1 MPLFVTILHDYHLI
15 YFVCL
20 RFSNISKKVTMKFSR
35 QIQATIFTAI
45 AATLT
50 LGTNL
55 ASAQSNVEKCAS
67 NFGTVSVIEAPQ
79 GYGYLSSYGLGS
91 PSALLRLMIQ
101 QSGCFDVVE
110 RGRALSSLQQ
120 ERALAGSGELQGG
133 SNVGKGQ
140 MQAADFVMTP
150 DIQVSGN
157 TGGMGGAIGGLG
169 RLFGGVG
176 AAIGGIAGGVKF
188 KEAKTSIL
196 ISDVRSGI
204 QVAAAE
210 GQAKKTDFGISGWG
224 YGAGSW
230 GGGGGYTNT
239 PEGKMISAS
248 LLDNYN
254 QVVIQIRDKNQL
266 IKPRSESSAANAAGS
281 IQATNQ
287 APTPVAAPVQQYA
300 PQPAPAP
307 RARQQA
313 KPLPVQ
319 SSQDSSDDGVGHV
332 GSYSGSESG
341 ALMMTIN
348 NNSDIL
354 GYGSSPSEARFPIS
368 GKIDATGN
376 INIVRAS
383 AKGIY
388 QYMGKYN
395 FQTQQFSGSWI
406 GPAGLNGVFSG
417 NKM

>member
-1 MPLFVTILHDYHLI
+1 
-15 YFVCL
+15 
-20 RFSNISKKVTMKFSR
+20 
-35 QIQATIFTAI
+35 
-45 AATLT
+45 
-50 LGTNL
+50 
-55 ASAQSNVEKCAS
+55 
-67 NFGTVSVIEAPQ
+67 
-79 GYGYLSSYGLGS
+79 
-91 PSALLRLMIQ
+91 
-101 QSGCFDVVE
+101 
-110 RGRALSSLQQ
+110 
-120 ERALAGSGELQGG
+120 
-133 SNVGKGQ
+133 
-140 MQAADFVMTP
+140 
-150 DIQVSGN
+150 
-157 TGGMGGAIGGLG
+157 
-169 RLFGGVG
+169 
-176 AAIGGIAGGVKF
+176 
-188 KEAKTSIL
+188 
-196 ISDVRSGI
+196 
-204 QVAAAE
+204 
-210 GQAKKTDFGISGWG
+210 
-224 YGAGSW
+224 
-230 GGGGGYTNT
+230 
-239 PEGKMISAS
+239 
-248 LLDNYN
+248 
-254 QVVIQIRDKNQL
+254 L